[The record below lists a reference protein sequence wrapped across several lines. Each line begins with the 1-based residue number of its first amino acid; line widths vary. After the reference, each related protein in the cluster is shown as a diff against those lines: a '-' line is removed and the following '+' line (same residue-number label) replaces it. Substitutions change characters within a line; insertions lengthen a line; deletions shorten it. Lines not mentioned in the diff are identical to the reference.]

1 MYSRFIDYRYYIYA
15 IKLEDHISL
24 FQRLCGRPVLGG
36 LQRSQRQDVRSLG
49 PCLDQKL
56 DDPQLSVRGINK
68 QSPDIAGGVHVG
80 KDFRGF
86 LMLFGSD

>member
-1 MYSRFIDYRYYIYA
+1 MYSRFIDYRYFIYA

-56 DDPQLSVRGINK
+56 DDPQLSGEASTSRAPILLAECTWERTSG
-68 QSPDIAGGVHVG
+68 A
-80 KDFRGF
+80 F
-86 LMLFGSD
+86 